1 MKPTHLIVHI
11 TAGSQEEAERI
22 GRTLVEERL
31 AACANV
37 IPGVTSIYT
46 WEGKT
51 CRESEFLIEA
61 KTVADRFDALAR
73 RVREVHSYDVP
84 EIVAFR
90 VERGLPEY
98 LDWVSGSTSEPGSS
112 GPPGPSGPE

>member
-1 MKPTHLIVHI
+1 MHLIVHI
-11 TAGSQEEAERI
+11 TAGSQEEAEMI

-46 WEGKT
+46 WKGET
-51 CRESEFLIEA
+51 CRESEVLIEL
-61 KTVADRFDALAR
+61 KTLEEHFDALAR
-73 RVREVHSYDVP
+73 RAREVHSYDVP

-98 LDWVSGSTSEPGSS
+98 LDWVADST
-112 GPPGPSGPE
+112 GPQDPPPAP